1 MDATSTVLSIGCA
14 LIAGY
19 LVARALTLRVKRLE
33 VAAEQDDRTVA
44 SYVERII
51 IADLTSK
58 GLLKAKPRSSRRR
71 S

>member
-1 MDATSTVLSIGCA
+1 MAKDKAVSV
-14 LIAGY
+14 
-19 LVARALTLRVKRLE
+19 RVDDEVKSALE